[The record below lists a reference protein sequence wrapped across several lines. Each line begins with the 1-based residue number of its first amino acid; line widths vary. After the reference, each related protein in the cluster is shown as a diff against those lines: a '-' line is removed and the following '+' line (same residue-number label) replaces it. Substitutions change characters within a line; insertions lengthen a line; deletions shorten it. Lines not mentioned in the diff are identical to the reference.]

1 MPLERVEKLFRLLLP
16 PAAREHVLG
25 DLREK
30 CKSRQEYVAT
40 ALPVLGCVV
49 FSRIRRTTD
58 FQVFFME
65 GLTVYLAFSTAAWWL
80 GQKVFLYN
88 HAGFVRLAMPTAL
101 IALGVLLSNAYADP
115 AKQRGWAQSVFEC
128 AGCISVAFLSASF
141 AVPFEILL
149 YGSCISL
156 VLLSTLR
163 MLFPPILSGPS
174 SIALS
179 SPQTPIKWKS
189 AILVAAVFAIVVF
202 LAIRR

>member
-1 MPLERVEKLFRLLLP
+1 MPSSVLRNCSVCSCPRPLADTSSEICVRNASRGKSMSPPHFRCS
-16 PAAREHVLG
+16 
-25 DLREK
+25 D
-30 CKSRQEYVAT
+30 
-40 ALPVLGCVV
+40 ALSSAVNP
-49 FSRIRRTTD
+49 RTTD

-65 GLTVYLAFSTAAWWL
+65 GLTVYLAFSSAAWWL
-80 GQKVFLYN
+80 GQKAFLYN
-88 HAGFVRLAMPTAL
+88 HAGFVRLAIPTAL
-101 IALGVLLSNAYADP
+101 IALGLLLSNAYADP
-115 AKQRGWAQSVFEC
+115 AKQRGWAQCVFEC
-128 AGCISVAFLSASF
+128 AGCISVAFLAASF

-149 YGSCISL
+149 YGSGTSL

-179 SPQTPIKWKS
+179 NPQTPIKWKS